1 MAIQLSIA
9 VRNLRLNQI
18 EIGTGTVPKLRIFS
32 GTVTANC
39 AAADP
44 TGQLAEFT
52 LPTDWMADAAAGA
65 KAFQAGAGGSWT
77 ITASA
82 GGVAASFRIKDS
94 AGTTCHLQGTVT
106 ATGGGGDLT
115 LDNTNIAT
123 NQTITITGF
132 TLTDGNV

>member
-32 GTVTANC
+32 GTVTADC

-52 LPTDWMADAAAGA
+52 LPTDWMADAASGQ
-65 KAFQAGAGGSWT
+65 KAFQAGGGGSWS
-77 ITASA
+77 IAASA
-82 GGVAASFRIKDS
+82 PGTAQSFRIKDS

-106 ATGGGGDLT
+106 VTGGGGDLT
-115 LDNTNIAT
+115 LDNTNIASG
-123 NQTITITGF
+123 QTITITAF